1 MLERQKR
8 KLAGPSAIGHLDI
21 ARMKAGGIKVQIFA
35 VYEEPGRSQGVLRR
49 VLESIDLFYR
59 EVSENAEEIAVARNL
74 KEIEFALG
82 KGKIAAILS
91 IEGGEALEGSIGVL
105 RIFYKLGV
113 RCLTVTWNERNEL
126 GSGVFGGNGGLT
138 PFGVKVIEEMNRLG
152 MIIDVSHLNEEG
164 FWEVLS
170 LSKGPVIASHSN
182 CRAVCEHSRNLS
194 DEQIKALA
202 KKGGVMG
209 ITFVPEFLRGEQSSL
224 EDVLDHIEHAV
235 NVGGEDCV
243 GIGSDFDGT
252 DHLPSGLRDCR
263 DINRLVIG
271 LLERGY
277 SEVVIEKILGINFL
291 RVIEKV
297 LL

>member
-1 MLERQKR
+1 
-8 KLAGPSAIGHLDI
+8 
-21 ARMKAGGIKVQIFA
+21 MKAGGIKVQIFA
-35 VYEEPGRSQGVLRR
+35 VYQEPGYGRGALRR
-49 VLESIDLFYR
+49 ALELIDLFHR
-59 EVSENAEEIAVARNL
+59 EIGENANEIAIARNL
-74 KEIEFALG
+74 REIKYTLS

-113 RCLTVTWNERNEL
+113 RCLTITWNERNEL
-126 GSGVFGGNGGLT
+126 GNGVFGGKGGLT
-138 PFGVKVIEEMNRLG
+138 PFGVEVIEEMNRLG
-152 MIIDVSHLNEEG
+152 MIVDVSHLNEEG

-170 LSKGPVIASHSN
+170 LSKRPVIASHSN
-182 CRAVCEHSRNLS
+182 CRALYEHPRNLS
-194 DEQIKALA
+194 DEQIRALA

-209 ITFVPEFLRGEQSSL
+209 ITFVPEFLRGTESSI
-224 EDVLDHIEHAV
+224 EDVLDHIEYAV

-263 DINRLVIG
+263 DIHRLVVG

-277 SEVVIEKILGINFL
+277 SDIVVKKIVGENFL

-297 LL
+297 LI